1 MANSD
6 ILENQGKYSNNSADK
21 NNPKLLIG
29 NILILLLII
38 LLSLILLSPSNPY
51 YSEPGRDSGF
61 FMFTGRELLH
71 GKELYTQIWDS
82 KGPMI
87 FFVNALGFWLGGGT
101 RWGLWFLELILL
113 VIGFGLAYSVLN
125 KHWGHPAA
133 LFGIISG
140 AFAFA
145 TIFGNGN
152 TVEEYS
158 LFFALLSLYFYDK
171 GLSTQNH
178 RLSDLIIGASLM
190 ASFHFRANNIGI
202 EIIIIILIIINA
214 WKVSGFKSTWPR
226 IGWLFLGTL
235 LVNLPIFL
243 YFYLHGTLNEMF
255 EASILYNFT
264 YSQVYGSNSFLIRII
279 NDSLLP
285 GLVYFKGWSYV
296 FGLGYLGCIYYAIRG
311 WRQNKVDPLVAL
323 TLFSFPFEVILSAIS
338 GRRLEHYFINWIPTI
353 ILSSGILFK
362 FAEEYL
368 LSKDL
373 IQTIKS
379 KAKPYATAF
388 VLILIVAI
396 YWEDIFTQSKVL
408 YKYIKYPEQ
417 KMEFVSRT
425 AKYISE
431 NTNPDDKVLVIGGQ
445 CGINLMSNRSSI
457 DGALF
462 YPLINNS
469 PIGIRLQE
477 EYYKN
482 LKEQRPVLIVD
493 GFALYPWHLPAVD
506 PENRAKQKITSP
518 LSQNTDEVLN
528 YVWENYHLE
537 YEVEGY
543 SIYRINP

>member
-1 MANSD
+1 
-6 ILENQGKYSNNSADK
+6 
-21 NNPKLLIG
+21 
-29 NILILLLII
+29 
-38 LLSLILLSPSNPY
+38 
-51 YSEPGRDSGF
+51 
-61 FMFTGRELLH
+61 
-71 GKELYTQIWDS
+71 
-82 KGPMI
+82 
-87 FFVNALGFWLGGGT
+87 
-101 RWGLWFLELILL
+101 
-113 VIGFGLAYSVLN
+113 
-125 KHWGHPAA
+125 
-133 LFGIISG
+133 
-140 AFAFA
+140 
-145 TIFGNGN
+145 
-152 TVEEYS
+152 
-158 LFFALLSLYFYDK
+158 
-171 GLSTQNH
+171 
-178 RLSDLIIGASLM
+178 
-190 ASFHFRANNIGI
+190 
-202 EIIIIILIIINA
+202 
-214 WKVSGFKSTWPR
+214 
-226 IGWLFLGTL
+226 
-235 LVNLPIFL
+235 
-243 YFYLHGTLNEMF
+243 MF

-311 WRQNKVDPLVAL
+311 WRQNKVDPLVTL

-362 FAEEYL
+362 FAEEYI

-379 KAKPYATAF
+379 KAKPYTTVF

-396 YWEDIFTQSKVL
+396 YWEDILTQSKVL
-408 YKYIKYPEQ
+408 YRYIKNPEQ
-417 KMEFVSRT
+417 NIEFVSRT